1 MKEHQVRSTAGIL
14 LSMAAGAGGGPAGV
28 MAAVNTD
35 PRGVRKAARK
45 MAKGAEH
52 AVDRLDKMAG
62 DIMEKF

>member
-1 MKEHQVRSTAGIL
+1 MNEQQVRAADGRL
-14 LSMAAGAGGGPAGV
+14 LGMAAGAAVGAAGGL
-28 MAAVNTD
+28 AAVQTD
-35 PRGVRKAARK
+35 ARGVRKAARK